1 MVMTKK
7 EPKDLLSLR
16 KKAESH
22 LHGSAEPAMTGEDA
36 KLLHELQVHQI
47 ELELQ
52 NEELRKSQTAL
63 ELSRSRYS
71 DLYHHAP
78 VGYVILNQAGIIKE
92 SNSTF
97 ARTVSAEY
105 KELHG
110 RAFADLLL
118 PEDQGIFRARLR
130 GLFKQPTDKHIE
142 VRLATGNQTFLDVD
156 LTAIPQPCLDSSAKG
171 TGDQLLMTVTDI
183 THRKKLEHDRISL
196 QAQVNQLA
204 KEASLSRMAGAVA
217 HNFNNMLA
225 VVLGNLE
232 LALDII
238 PQGEPPIKELRDAQK
253 AGRRAAEI
261 GSLMLTYLG
270 QTVAAKETVDLTDL
284 CSDSI
289 PLLVKAKPLAVHL
302 ETDFPAS
309 GPRVKANAGQLRQII
324 ENLVANS
331 LEAMEGRPGLIS
343 LALDAV
349 AADEISP
356 VNRFPMDWR
365 PGSKEYARLTVSD
378 DGCGIAS
385 DAMATIF
392 DPFFTSKFPGRGM
405 GLPVVLG
412 ILRSHNGCITAEN
425 RLGAGC
431 TFKVYLPILEK

>member
-1 MVMTKK
+1 MVMTTKK
-7 EPKDLLSLR
+7 PEDLAPLR
-16 KKAESH
+16 EHAESH
-22 LHGSAEPAMTGEDA
+22 LHGKVAPALVGEDK

-63 ELSRSRYS
+63 EESRSRYS

-78 VGYVILNQAGIIKE
+78 VGYVILSQAGIIKE
-92 SNSTF
+92 SNTTF
-97 ARTVSAEY
+97 ARMVSAECQ
-105 KELHG
+105 ELHG
-110 RAFADLLL
+110 QPFADLLL

-142 VRLATGNQTFLDVD
+142 VRLATGSRTFLDVD
-156 LTAIPQPCLDSSAKG
+156 LTAIPQPCLDSSTKG
-171 TGDQLLMTVTDI
+171 NSDQLLMTVTDI
-183 THRKKLEHDRISL
+183 SQRKKLEHDRISL

-204 KEASLSRMAGAVA
+204 KETSLSRMAGAVA

-232 LALDII
+232 LALEML
-238 PQGEPPIKELRDAQK
+238 PQGESPIQELRDAQK

-270 QTVAAKETVDLTDL
+270 QTVGTKEAVDLTDL
-284 CSDSI
+284 CNDSI
-289 PLLVKAKPLAVHL
+289 PQLVKAKPHAVRL

-309 GPRVKANAGQLRQII
+309 GPMVKANGGQLRQII
-324 ENLVANS
+324 DNLVANS
-331 LEAMEGRPGLIS
+331 LEAIEGRPGCIT
-343 LALDAV
+343 LALAAV
-349 AADEISP
+349 AAEEISP
-356 VNRFPMDWR
+356 INRFPMDWQ
-365 PGSKEYARLTVSD
+365 PGPQDYACLTVSD

-392 DPFFTSKFPGRGM
+392 DPFFTTKFPGRGM

-412 ILRSHNGCITAEN
+412 ILRSHNGCITVEK
-425 RLGAGC
+425 RLAAGC
-431 TFKVYLPILEK
+431 TFKVYLPILEE

>member
-1 MVMTKK
+1 MVMTTK
-7 EPKDLLSLR
+7 EPEDLSPLR
-16 KKAESH
+16 RQAESH
-22 LHGSAEPAMTGEDA
+22 LHDSAEPDKEGEDA

-52 NEELRKSQTAL
+52 NEELRKSQSAL
-63 ELSRSRYS
+63 EESRSRYS

-78 VGYVILNQAGIIKE
+78 VGYVILSQVGIIKE
-92 SNSTF
+92 SNTTF
-97 ARTVSAEY
+97 ARMVGAEY
-105 KELHG
+105 QELHG

-142 VRLATGNQTFLDVD
+142 VRLATGSRTFLDVD
-156 LTAIPQPCLDSSAKG
+156 LTAIPQPCLDSSTKG
-171 TGDQLLMTVTDI
+171 SSDQLLMTVTDI
-183 THRKKLEHDRISL
+183 SPRKKLEQDRISL
-196 QAQVNQLA
+196 QSQINQLA

-232 LALDII
+232 LALEML
-238 PQGEPPIKELRDAQK
+238 PQGEDPIKELLDAQK
-253 AGRRAAEI
+253 AGRRAADI

-270 QTVAAKETVDLTDL
+270 QTVAAKEAVDLADL

-289 PLLVKAKPLAVHL
+289 PQLVKAKPLAVHL

-309 GPRVKANAGQLRQII
+309 GPRVKANGGQLRQII
-324 ENLVANS
+324 DNLVANS

-343 LALDAV
+343 LAL
-349 AADEISP
+349 AAATAEDISP
-356 VNRFPMDWR
+356 FNRFPMDWQ
-365 PGSKEYARLTVSD
+365 PAIQDYACLTVSD

-412 ILRSHNGCITAEN
+412 ILRSHNGCITVEN

-431 TFKVYLPILEK
+431 TFKVYLPILEE